1 MRKRLLGPRPQVVL
15 EPLPIVDA
23 VLMVRQPASRRDPP
37 RKLMIALPP
46 RRLVVLLLEMVVQV
60 VGMAVEVMLLLVEMV
75 VMMVQVD
82 MLAPLM
88 VRAVAHSPVMPIRGG

>member
-1 MRKRLLGPRPQVVL
+1 MAQQHTHL

-23 VLMVRQPASRRDPP
+23 MLMVRQPAGRRDPP

-46 RRLVVLLLEMVVQV
+46 RRLVVLLLEMVVKM
-60 VGMAVEVMLLLVEMV
+60 VGMVVEVMRMLVQMV

-82 MLAPLM
+82 MLALPM
-88 VRAVAHSPVMPIRGG
+88 VRAVANSPVMPIRGA